1 MSVFDGLRFR
11 KVFSPIHNL
20 DPRIKFIYVIAIFV
34 VAILFNQI
42 IPLLILFVMQ
52 IPFVLLARVQK
63 QWLRSLRGAAFLAT
77 FIFVVNVG
85 TTYFTSGYLLTAI
98 NVENAAAM
106 TLRFV
111 VLVESFSVFFLT
123 TSPDHLGLALE
134 ESRVPYEFAFAFT
147 TAVRFVPVLAEEAQ
161 TIMDAQKARGLEL
174 EKGGL
179 LKRIRNYV
187 PVLIPLIVSAIRR
200 SLELAE
206 AMESRAW
213 GATKKRTN
221 LYLLKLHKGDYSLLS
236 ITVGILLC
244 CCLRSL
250 FCDDPNNNPII
261 IINNSQ
267 SNCRS
272 KHWLHRHFFD
282 R

>member
-1 MSVFDGLRFR
+1 MSKMSVFNGLKFR
-11 KVFSPIHNL
+11 QASSPIHNL
-20 DPRIKFIYVIAIFV
+20 DPRIKFIYVCAIFV
-34 VAILFNQI
+34 TAILFSEI
-42 IPLLILFVMQ
+42 LPLVALLLVQ
-52 IPFVLLARVQK
+52 VPFVILAKV
-63 QWLRSLRGAAFLAT
+63 RSLWFQSMRGAVFLASVIFLT
-77 FIFVVNVG
+77 NFVFSFINA
-85 TTYFTSGYLLTAI
+85 GYVITDRNLESAVAL
-98 NVENAAAM
+98 

-111 VLVESFSVFFLT
+111 VLVGSFSIFFLT

-134 ESRVPYEFAFAFT
+134 QTRVPYEFVFAFT

-174 EKGGL
+174 ERGNF

-221 LYLLKLHKGDYSLLS
+221 LYKLRVRKGDF
-236 ITVGILLC
+236 ILLGITITI
-244 CCLRSL
+244 LLLALYFRYFVTIPSL
-250 FCDDPNNNPII
+250 
-261 IINNSQ
+261 SQ
-267 SNCRS
+267 IRAVCFKPQN
-272 KHWLHRHFFD
+272 F
-282 R
+282 

>member
-1 MSVFDGLRFR
+1 MSKRLGGSVFDGLKFR
-11 KVFSPIHNL
+11 KVSSPIHNL
-20 DPRIKFIYVIAIFV
+20 DPRMKFVYVIAVFVAAIIFS
-34 VAILFNQI
+34 QI
-42 IPLLILFVMQ
+42 IPLLILFAMQ
-52 IPFVLLARVQK
+52 LPFVLLARVQK

-77 FIFVVNVG
+77 FIFVVNIASNFL
-85 TTYFTSGYLLTAI
+85 TQGYTLSAANI
-98 NVENAAAM
+98 ENAASM

-134 ESRVPYEFAFAFT
+134 QSRVPYEFSFAFT

-174 EKGGL
+174 EKGNFM
-179 LKRIRNYV
+179 KRIRNYV

-213 GATKKRTN
+213 GATKNRTN
-221 LYLLKLHKGDYSLLS
+221 LYALKLRRGDYVLL
-236 ITVGILLC
+236 G
-244 CCLRSL
+244 
-250 FCDDPNNNPII
+250 II
-261 IINNSQ
+261 IALLAVAVYAFLFVHVPTI
-267 SNCRS
+267 RG
-272 KHWLHRHFFD
+272 LFGFA
-282 R
+282 

>member
-1 MSVFDGLRFR
+1 MSKSVFDGLKFR
-11 KVFSPIHNL
+11 KVSSPIHNL
-20 DPRIKFIYVIAIFV
+20 DPRMKFVYVFSVFV
-34 VAILFNQI
+34 AAILFGSI
-42 IPLLILFVMQ
+42 IPLLALFLMQ
-52 IPFVLLARVQK
+52 IPFVLLARVQR
-63 QWLRSLRGAAFLAT
+63 QWVRSLRGAMFLAM
-77 FIFVVNVG
+77 FIFFINIA
-85 TTYFTSGYLLTAI
+85 TSFFTSGYVLTPVS
-98 NVENAAAM
+98 VESAFAM

-134 ESRVPYEFAFAFT
+134 QSRIPFEFAFAFT

-174 EKGGL
+174 EKGNFM
-179 LKRIRNYV
+179 KRIRNYV

-221 LYLLKLHKGDYSLLS
+221 LYVLKLHAGDFVLLS
-236 ITVGILLC
+236 LTAGILALTIYVY
-244 CCLRSL
+244 LYV
-250 FCDDPNNNPII
+250 PIPMI
-261 IINNSQ
+261 SHLIG
-267 SNCRS
+267 
-272 KHWLHRHFFD
+272 LV
-282 R
+282 

>member
-1 MSVFDGLRFR
+1 MSVFDGLKFR

-20 DPRIKFIYVIAIFV
+20 DPRIKFVYVIAIFI
-34 VAILFNQI
+34 VAIIFYQI
-42 IPLLILFVMQ
+42 IPLLILFLMQ
-52 IPFVLLARVQK
+52 LPFVFLAHVQR
-63 QWLRSLRGAAFLAT
+63 QWLRSLRGAAFLAL
-77 FIFVVNVG
+77 FIFVINVV
-85 TTYFTSGYLLTAI
+85 TTYFTTGYVLTAANI
-98 NVENAAAM
+98 ESAASM

-134 ESRVPYEFAFAFT
+134 QSRVPYEFAFAFT

-174 EKGGL
+174 EKGNI

-213 GATKKRTN
+213 GASKKRTN
-221 LYLLKLHKGDYSLLS
+221 LYALKLHKGDLALLAIIATILVATVYIYFFVPIPT
-236 ITVGILLC
+236 IT
-244 CCLRSL
+244 SL
-250 FCDDPNNNPII
+250 F
-261 IINNSQ
+261 
-267 SNCRS
+267 
-272 KHWLHRHFFD
+272 LV
-282 R
+282 

>member
-1 MSVFDGLRFR
+1 MSKRLGGSVFDGLKFR
-11 KVFSPIHNL
+11 KVSSPIHNL
-20 DPRIKFIYVIAIFV
+20 DPRMKFVYVIAVFVAAIIFS
-34 VAILFNQI
+34 QI
-42 IPLLILFVMQ
+42 IPLLILFAMQ
-52 IPFVLLARVQK
+52 LPFVLLARVQK

-77 FIFVVNVG
+77 FIFVVNIASN
-85 TTYFTSGYLLTAI
+85 FLAQGYTLSAANI
-98 NVENAAAM
+98 ENAASM

-134 ESRVPYEFAFAFT
+134 QSRVPYEFSFAFT

-174 EKGGL
+174 EKGNFM
-179 LKRIRNYV
+179 KRIRNYV

-213 GATKKRTN
+213 GATKNRTN
-221 LYLLKLHKGDYSLLS
+221 LYALKLRRGDYVL
-236 ITVGILLC
+236 VGIIIALLAVTVYAF
-244 CCLRSL
+244 L
-250 FCDDPNNNPII
+250 FVHVPTI
-261 IINNSQ
+261 
-267 SNCRS
+267 RGLFGF
-272 KHWLHRHFFD
+272 K
-282 R
+282 

>member
-1 MSVFDGLRFR
+1 MAV
-11 KVFSPIHNL
+11 
-20 DPRIKFIYVIAIFV
+20 VIFA
-34 VAILFNQI
+34 
-42 IPLLILFVMQ
+42 
-52 IPFVLLARVQK
+52 
-63 QWLRSLRGAAFLAT
+63 
-77 FIFVVNVG
+77 VNVG
-85 TTYFTSGYLLTAI
+85 TDYFYFRLHVDGSYRRERVAL
-98 NVENAAAM
+98 

-179 LKRIRNYV
+179 LKKIRNYV

-206 AMESRAW
+206 AMESPSM
-213 GATKKRTN
+213 GSHQKT
-221 LYLLKLHKGDYSLLS
+221 HK
-236 ITVGILLC
+236 
-244 CCLRSL
+244 
-250 FCDDPNNNPII
+250 PI
-261 IINNSQ
+261 
-267 SNCRS
+267 R
-272 KHWLHRHFFD
+272 R
-282 R
+282 

>member
-1 MSVFDGLRFR
+1 MSVFDGLKFR
-11 KVFSPIHNL
+11 RVYSPIHNL
-20 DPRIKFIYVIAIFV
+20 DPRMKFIYVCAVFV
-34 VAILFNQI
+34 AAILFGEI
-42 IPLLILFVMQ
+42 LPLIGLFLMP
-52 IPFVLLARVQK
+52 IPFVFLAGVQK
-63 QWLRSLRGAAFLAT
+63 EWLRSLRGATFLAA
-77 FIFVVNVG
+77 FIFLVNIASNF
-85 TTYFTSGYLLTAI
+85 FTSGYVLTAVA
-98 NVENAAAM
+98 VENSAAM

-134 ESRVPYEFAFAFT
+134 QTRVPYEFAFAFT

-174 EKGGL
+174 EKGSV
-179 LKRIRNYV
+179 LKRVRNYV

-221 LYLLKLHKGDYSLLS
+221 LYALKLHRGDSALLAITIGVLALS
-236 ITVGILLC
+236 IYVRLYVPVPAI
-244 CCLRSL
+244 
-250 FCDDPNNNPII
+250 
-261 IINNSQ
+261 SQ
-267 SNCRS
+267 F
-272 KHWLHRHFFD
+272 L
-282 R
+282 

>member
-1 MSVFDGLRFR
+1 MSVFDGLKFR
-11 KVFSPIHNL
+11 RVYSPIHNL
-20 DPRIKFIYVIAIFV
+20 DPRMKFVYVCAVFV
-34 VAILFNQI
+34 AAILFSEL
-42 IPLLILFVMQ
+42 IPLIALFLLP
-52 IPFVLLARVQK
+52 IPFVFLAGVQK
-63 QWLRSLRGAAFLAT
+63 EWLRSLRGAAFLAG
-77 FIFVVNVG
+77 FIFIVNLAS
-85 TTYFTSGYLLTAI
+85 TFLTSGYVLTAAA
-98 NVENAAAM
+98 VENAAAM

-111 VLVESFSVFFLT
+111 VLVASFSVFFLT

-134 ESRVPYEFAFAFT
+134 QSRVPYEFAFAFT

-174 EKGGL
+174 EKGGI

-221 LYLLKLHKGDYSLLS
+221 LYALKLHRGDFALLA
-236 ITVGILLC
+236 ITIGVLVVAIYV
-244 CCLRSL
+244 R
-250 FCDDPNNNPII
+250 FYVPIPAI
-261 IINNSQ
+261 SQ
-267 SNCRS
+267 F
-272 KHWLHRHFFD
+272 L
-282 R
+282 

>member
-1 MSVFDGLRFR
+1 MSVFDGLKFR
-11 KVFSPIHNL
+11 RVYSPIHNL
-20 DPRIKFIYVIAIFV
+20 DPRAKFLYVIVIFV
-34 VAILFNQI
+34 AAILFSEI
-42 IPLLILFVMQ
+42 LPLIGLFLLQ

-63 QWLRSLRGAAFLAT
+63 QWLRSLRGAAFLAS
-77 FIFVVNVG
+77 FIFAVNIA
-85 TTYFTSGYLLTAI
+85 TKFFTAGYMLTATD
-98 NVENAAAM
+98 VEFSAAM

-134 ESRVPYEFAFAFT
+134 QTRIPYEFAFAFT

-161 TIMDAQKARGLEL
+161 TIMDAQKARGLEM
-174 EKGGL
+174 EKGNF

-213 GATKKRTN
+213 GASKKRTN
-221 LYLLKLHKGDYSLLS
+221 LYALKLGRGDLALLAITICILAFS
-236 ITVGILLC
+236 IYVRLYVVV
-244 CCLRSL
+244 
-250 FCDDPNNNPII
+250 PNL
-261 IINNSQ
+261 SQ
-267 SNCRS
+267 
-272 KHWLHRHFFD
+272 FF
-282 R
+282 

>member
-1 MSVFDGLRFR
+1 MSVFDGLKFR
-11 KVFSPIHNL
+11 KVYSPIHNL
-20 DPRIKFIYVIAIFV
+20 DPRIKFVYVCVVFV
-34 VAILFNQI
+34 VAILFGEI
-42 IPLLILFVMQ
+42 LPLIVLFLMS
-52 IPFVLLARVQK
+52 IPFVLLAGVQK
-63 QWLRSLRGAAFLAT
+63 EWLRSLRGAAFLAA
-77 FIFVVNVG
+77 FIFLVNVASNF
-85 TTYFTSGYLLTAI
+85 FTSGYVVTAVA
-98 NVENAAAM
+98 VENAAAM

-134 ESRVPYEFAFAFT
+134 QTRVPYEFAFAFT

-174 EKGGL
+174 EKGGI

-221 LYLLKLHKGDYSLLS
+221 LYALKLHRGDFALLA
-236 ITVGILLC
+236 ITIGVLVVAIYVRLYV
-244 CCLRSL
+244 
-250 FCDDPNNNPII
+250 PVPTII
-261 IINNSQ
+261 Q
-267 SNCRS
+267 V
-272 KHWLHRHFFD
+272 L
-282 R
+282 

>member
-1 MSVFDGLRFR
+1 MSVFDGLKFR
-11 KVFSPIHNL
+11 RVYSPIHNL
-20 DPRIKFIYVIAIFV
+20 DPRMKFVYVCAVFV
-34 VAILFNQI
+34 AAILFGEI
-42 IPLLILFVMQ
+42 IPLIALFLMP
-52 IPFVLLARVQK
+52 IPFVFLAGVQK
-63 QWLRSLRGAAFLAT
+63 EWLRSLRGAAFLAG
-77 FIFVVNVG
+77 FIFIINIASNF
-85 TTYFTSGYLLTAI
+85 FTSGYVLTATA
-98 NVENAAAM
+98 VETSAAM

-134 ESRVPYEFAFAFT
+134 QTHMPYEFAFAFT

-174 EKGGL
+174 EKGGF

-213 GATKKRTN
+213 GAAKKRTN
-221 LYLLKLHKGDYSLLS
+221 LYALRLHRGDLALLA
-236 ITVGILLC
+236 ITVGVLVVAIYVRLYVPVP
-244 CCLRSL
+244 S
-250 FCDDPNNNPII
+250 I
-261 IINNSQ
+261 SQ
-267 SNCRS
+267 F
-272 KHWLHRHFFD
+272 L
-282 R
+282 